1 VGFKIII
8 LVTFLKIKNMYQI
21 SKPIGFV
28 MMFIAAIMWLRNW
41 QLNFE
46 NADLKK
52 KIQKLEETIKN
63 SPKVIENRQL
73 VAPISKLDTLVLKK

>member
-1 VGFKIII
+1 
-8 LVTFLKIKNMYQI
+8 MYQI
-21 SKPIGFV
+21 SKPVGFV

-63 SPKVIENRQL
+63 SPKVIENGQL

>member
-1 VGFKIII
+1 
-8 LVTFLKIKNMYQI
+8 MYQI

-28 MMFIAAIMWLRNW
+28 LMFIASIMWLRNW

-52 KIQKLEETIKN
+52 KIENMSKRYEKQLFLD
-63 SPKVIENRQL
+63 IENAKQDS
-73 VAPISKLDTLVLKK
+73 IMLDSLKKQQILLDSFQRMNKR